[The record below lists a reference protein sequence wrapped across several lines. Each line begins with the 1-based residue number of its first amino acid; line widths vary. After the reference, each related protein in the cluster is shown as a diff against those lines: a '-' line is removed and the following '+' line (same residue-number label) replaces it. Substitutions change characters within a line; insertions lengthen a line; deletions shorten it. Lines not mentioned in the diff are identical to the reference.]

1 MLLSSIPAKFTI
13 PFANGAGADVRPIP
27 QTPSGVPGAAAFST
41 GFPPLNFVQPSAG
54 GIPPDGRDMNGILN
68 MISAWDQWFQAGGP
82 VQFDAAFAAN
92 AGGYPRGAVVMSNT
106 GHVWFENLIDGNTN
120 DPNAAASINWIIAFS
135 PWSAT
140 AWPAA
145 GSANAQ
151 VLTISPAPTS
161 AAQLVGIPIT
171 FTSQGTN
178 TTAATLNVNAT
189 GTLQIVQTNGL
200 PLGLGALVAGAL
212 VTVVSNGTNYRM
224 TSQTSVFTDGAA
236 GGVTVSGPNNSNG
249 ANVALFG
256 NGGTTPNK
264 FIRAA
269 AGVLQFLNSAYNSVL
284 ATLTDAGTLT
294 VASSITAGGAITA
307 NTGNIFASAG
317 MLRAN
322 TGAFGSGDPLAATI
336 LRDFTIQGN
345 GAGWWFRAPDGVIIQ
360 GAQVVLPGNNVRQ
373 PFNLP
378 IAFPSSFLGLASSY
392 SFDAVNGVPI
402 GSVGV
407 TNNGLTGVF
416 IGSNTTTPAVSNNI
430 FYIAVGL

>member
-120 DPNAAASINWIIAFS
+120 DPNAAASINWVIAFS

-269 AGVLQFLNSAYNSVL
+269 AGVLAVPQQCLQFRPR
-284 ATLTDAGTLT
+284 DADRCRHAHCG
-294 VASSITAGGAITA
+294 
-307 NTGNIFASAG
+307 
-317 MLRAN
+317 
-322 TGAFGSGDPLAATI
+322 
-336 LRDFTIQGN
+336 Q
-345 GAGWWFRAPDGVIIQ
+345 
-360 GAQVVLPGNNVRQ
+360 
-373 PFNLP
+373 
-378 IAFPSSFLGLASSY
+378 
-392 SFDAVNGVPI
+392 
-402 GSVGV
+402 
-407 TNNGLTGVF
+407 
-416 IGSNTTTPAVSNNI
+416 
-430 FYIAVGL
+430 